1 MDSPKFKIFSPIK
14 SGKKLEEYEFIMY
27 DKEDNP

>member
-1 MDSPKFKIFSPIK
+1 MNNPKFKIFSPIK
-14 SGKKLEEYEFIMY
+14 SNKKLEEYEFILF